1 MIDNAT
7 LLIGI
12 AFSSASLMAALL
24 IGWLNSRQEAYLVHG
39 AVGIGLV
46 MVGVGILGFRSG
58 RFDLVVT
65 LLPYSLIL
73 TGFALVYSGSRLF
86 HRTTPNM
93 TGPMLAGGLSLV
105 GITIPFLLGYT
116 GVGTIVL
123 NVAAGT
129 MMLLCAREYW
139 ICRSEGHIALLAN
152 ALIYSVTALSFL
164 ACAAVLLWDQAW
176 IISAPANNWAEDF
189 NSIMS
194 LVGLTG
200 IGAITL
206 TLHHARAARR
216 HRNDA
221 NTDSLT
227 GVLNRRALF
236 ERYRDSDI
244 AAGLAVVMFDLD
256 RFKLIN
262 DRLGHAQGDLVLQKF
277 AQVLRDNLRNSDVI
291 ARLGGEEFCVILP
304 GLDAETARSSAE
316 AMRHAFADL
325 QIPIDA
331 EGEIATVSAGLAI
344 GGKDETF
351 SSVMR
356 RADAALYKA
365 KQAGR
370 NQVHLAALR
379 LVA

>member
-1 MIDNAT
+1 MIDNT
-7 LLIGI
+7 SLLIGI

-24 IGWLNSRQEAYLVHG
+24 IGWLNSRQERYLVHG
-39 AVGIGLV
+39 AIGIGLV
-46 MVGVGILGFRSG
+46 MVGVGILGFRAG
-58 RFDLVVT
+58 RFDLFVT
-65 LLPYSLIL
+65 LLPYALILAGFSLI
-73 TGFALVYSGSRLF
+73 FSGSRLF
-86 HRTTPNM
+86 HRTQPSM
-93 TGPMLAGGLSLV
+93 VPPAIAGALSLLGV
-105 GITIPFLLGYT
+105 TVPFLLGYT
-116 GVGTIVL
+116 GIGTIGL
-123 NVAAGT
+123 NIAAGGL
-129 MMLLCAREYW
+129 MLLCAREYW
-139 ICRSEGHIALLAN
+139 IGRGEAHVAMVAN
-152 ALIYSVTALSFL
+152 VFIYTLTAISFL
-164 ACAAVLLWDQAW
+164 ACAVMLLWEQAW

-216 HRNDA
+216 HRDDA
-221 NTDSLT
+221 NTDALT
-227 GVLNRRALF
+227 GTLNRRALF
-236 ERYRDSDI
+236 ERFAETDK
-244 AAGLAVVMFDLD
+244 ATGLAVVMFDLD

-262 DRLGHAQGDLVLQKF
+262 DRLGHAQGDIVLQKF
-277 AQVLRDNLRNSDVI
+277 ASVLRGALRDADII

-304 GLDAETARSSAE
+304 GLDGEAARAAADKVRRS
-316 AMRHAFADL
+316 FADL

-331 EGEIATVSAGLAI
+331 EGEIATVSAGLAT
-344 GGKDETF
+344 GGAEENF